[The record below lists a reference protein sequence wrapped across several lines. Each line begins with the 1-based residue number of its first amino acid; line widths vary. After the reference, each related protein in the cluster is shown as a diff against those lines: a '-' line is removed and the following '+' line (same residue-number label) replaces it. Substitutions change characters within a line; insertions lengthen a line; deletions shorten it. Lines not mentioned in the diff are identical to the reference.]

1 MGSTPS
7 KNEEQNVADVPEGP
21 VLDFIIQQMP
31 SDLLVHLV
39 STFLTPS
46 TIDAFVTTAT
56 RHLQLK
62 TRLWTNCKCL
72 YLPTKLPTT
81 LASTTV
87 RALVHKYWYVG
98 S

>member
-7 KNEEQNVADVPEGP
+7 KKDEQNLPDVPEGL

-46 TIDAFVTTAT
+46 TIDAFVTTST

-62 TRLWTNCKCL
+62 NRLWTNCKRL
-72 YLPTKLPTT
+72 YLPATT
-81 LASTTV
+81 PASTIART
-87 RALVHKYWYVG
+87 LVHKYW
-98 S
+98 

>member
-7 KNEEQNVADVPEGP
+7 KKDEQNVPDVPDVPEGL

-39 STFLTPS
+39 STFLIPA
-46 TIDAFVTTAT
+46 TIDAFVTTST

-62 TRLWTNCKCL
+62 NRLWTNCKRL
-72 YLPTKLPTT
+72 YLPTTP
-81 LASTTV
+81 ASTIART
-87 RALVHKYWYVG
+87 LVHKYW
-98 S
+98 